1 MSIYYIYAY
10 LRLDGTPYYIGK
22 GKGIRAY
29 QKQNHKVSVPKNKSQ
44 IIIMETNLTEV
55 GALALERF
63 YIRWYGRKN
72 IGTGILRNLTD
83 GGEGVSGLVLSE
95 ESRNKISLGN
105 KGKKQTSKAKE
116 KISKSK
122 KGKGIGINAGAKHPF
137 YGKTHTLETR
147 ERLSRARK
155 GRKYSPETCLKM
167 SEAKKDTCW
176 INNGIETKRIK
187 RKDIDFWIEMNYN
200 IGRTRNRGQ
209 R

>member
-22 GKGIRAY
+22 GKGERAY

-44 IIIMETNLTEV
+44 IIIMENNLTEV

-72 IGTGILRNLTD
+72 NGTGILRNLTD

-95 ESRNKISLGN
+95 ESRNKISSGN
-105 KGKKQTSKAKE
+105 KGKKQTAEAKE

-137 YGKTHTLETR
+137 YGKTHTLEIK
-147 ERLSRARK
+147 ERLSYARK
-155 GRKYSPETCLKM
+155 GKKYSEETKRRM
-167 SEAKKDTCW
+167 SESKKGTCW
-176 INNGIETKRIK
+176 ITNGTTTKRILL
-187 RKDIDFWIEMNYN
+187 KDIDYWLEMNYT
-200 IGRTRNRGQ
+200 IGRTKNKG
-209 R
+209 